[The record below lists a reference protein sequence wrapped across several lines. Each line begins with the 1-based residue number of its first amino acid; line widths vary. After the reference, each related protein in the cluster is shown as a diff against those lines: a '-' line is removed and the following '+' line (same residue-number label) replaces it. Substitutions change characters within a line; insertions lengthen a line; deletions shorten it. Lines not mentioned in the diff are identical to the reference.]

1 MKRCMLWVTALT
13 ILLAYTAS
21 IQADITSGDIF
32 LSKDSGQENPFPKLA
47 DKALATGG
55 DNLSD
60 QNADMQ
66 VTPAVWPFSKSED
79 KAKPKSTRKAFF
91 LSLIL
96 PGLGETYVGSKRAI
110 AFLGI
115 EALSWWMYTTNTND
129 GNDKEDEFRAFAD
142 KFWHYTVEIDSNG
155 DALGH
160 NYWKWLEYKF
170 IKDDTIGFEDYDKIK
185 KILEDQNEISAH
197 HYSGRDDQQD
207 YEMVGKYPQFIYGW
221 EDIAGVAANGDT
233 LNPILRDSDGNFNGN
248 FDISISDINSDLR
261 DKYETMRDDSNK
273 KLKAGQRGIH
283 IMIINRV
290 VSAIDAARLAYHH
303 NEKLESELSSI
314 RVRMV
319 QKHIID
325 HNVPMITVTKKF

>member
-32 LSKDSGQENPFPKLA
+32 LSKDSELENSFPKLA
-47 DKALATGG
+47 DRTLAA
-55 DNLSD
+55 DENLLN
-60 QNADMQ
+60 QNTEMH
-66 VTPAVWPFSKSED
+66 VTPAVWPFSKDGD
-79 KAKPKSTRKAFF
+79 KVKPKSTRKAFF

-115 EALSWWMYTTNTND
+115 EALAWWMYTTNTND

-142 KFWHYTVEIDSNG
+142 TYWHYTDVVDSNG
-155 DALGH
+155 DPLGH
-160 NYWKWLEYKF
+160 NYWKWLEYKY
-170 IKDDTIGFEDYDKIK
+170 IKDDTIGPEDYDKILDE
-185 KILEDQNEISAH
+185 LEKNADISVH
-197 HYSGRDDQQD
+197 HYTGRDDQQD
-207 YEMVGKYPQFIYGW
+207 YEMKGKYPQFIYGW
-221 EDIAGVAANGDT
+221 EDISGLDAEGNP
-233 LNPILRDSDGNFNGN
+233 LNPTLLDNEGNFNGK
-248 FDISISDINSDLR
+248 FDENISLIKSDLR
-261 DKYETMRDDSNK
+261 EEYENMRDDSNK
-273 KLKAGQRGIH
+273 KLKAGQTGIH
-283 IMIINRV
+283 LMIINRV

-303 NEKLESELSSI
+303 NEKLESELSSV